1 MLSIAQEAP
10 TQDEVLRLLRQSDEH
25 AMSLYPPKSNHLVD
39 VDALSM
45 ANVRF
50 FVARWN
56 GQAIGCGAMV
66 VNAAD
71 ASAELKRLFVDPA
84 ARGRGAARMM
94 LECIEG
100 QAERLGVRLILLE
113 TGTSSAEA
121 LSLYKRCGYRECGP
135 FGSYRPD
142 PLSVFMEKALPA
154 SGN

>member
-56 GQAIGCGAMV
+56 GQAIGFGAMV

-121 LSLYKRCGYRECGP
+121 L
-135 FGSYRPD
+135 
-142 PLSVFMEKALPA
+142 
-154 SGN
+154 